1 MSYAQLVADLQEA
14 HRDLLS
20 QIERRR
26 AGAGKAHRGPLPL
39 LLDACRG
46 GRLSPLVAYAQ
57 LWATEGAHAL
67 WQLERLPATAMALA
81 QLDGEE
87 ELRSLLELPL
97 TRLEAYE
104 DVATELGSVM
114 CEAAGAGTAEQ
125 LTELLLGLDEM
136 RERVGAALAPLG
148 RLAPLW
154 GVQARFKSGE
164 VAFLVK
170 RFLVHVCVWWRCRV
184 KYKLIGLLL
193 ADNHEDLV
201 VRGERVSAHHRARLD
216 GPVSLE
222 LVELSGWDVD
232 PLGHLEIGVF
242 HDAARREDRHPR
254 LQLFPLA
261 TRRSRWP

>member
-1 MSYAQLVADLQEA
+1 MKLFALVPALQEA

-20 QIERRR
+20 QLERR
-26 AGAGKAHRGPLPL
+26 AGACKAHRGPLPL

-67 WQLERLPATAMALA
+67 WQLERLPATAVALA

-87 ELRSLLELPL
+87 GLRSLLELPL
-97 TRLEAYE
+97 TRIEAYE

-154 GVQARFKSGE
+154 GVQARFKPGE
-164 VAFLVK
+164 VDDL
-170 RFLVHVCVWWRCRV
+170 LSCSCVCAALHGQHAR
-184 KYKLIGLLL
+184 LLL
-193 ADNHEDLV
+193 SSVINH
-201 VRGERVSAHHRARLD
+201 HY
-216 GPVSLE
+216 PPPT
-222 LVELSGWDVD
+222 D
-232 PLGHLEIGVF
+232 PTK
-242 HDAARREDRHPR
+242 DPREC
-254 LQLFPLA
+254 
-261 TRRSRWP
+261 SE

>member
-1 MSYAQLVADLQEA
+1 MSGEPSSAAQHDLAASLLESERAFVGRLDRLTAAAATAAAPPSSGGGGGKHHHRDEPLLPTDAHVKLFVLVPALQEA

-20 QIERRR
+20 QLERRR

-67 WQLERLPATAMALA
+67 WQLERLPATVVALA

-148 RLAPLW
+148 ACY
-154 GVQARFKSGE
+154 V
-164 VAFLVK
+164 
-170 RFLVHVCVWWRCRV
+170 
-184 KYKLIGLLL
+184 Y
-193 ADNHEDLV
+193 
-201 VRGERVSAHHRARLD
+201 
-216 GPVSLE
+216 
-222 LVELSGWDVD
+222 
-232 PLGHLEIGVF
+232 
-242 HDAARREDRHPR
+242 
-254 LQLFPLA
+254 
-261 TRRSRWP
+261 